1 MRKFFVTPF
10 LIEGSDVAG
19 ALYSDTL
26 QIELASLR
34 NSQSAAFRHRD
45 PAYLF
50 PKEVR
55 DAVNLNKDF
64 LFLGHNFTQ
73 YGHFILETLPMLT
86 ALLESKDVSGF
97 FLPWGS
103 RDDLLYSSLALL
115 DIDSSRVYVHREKSV
130 VTSRFRIIDR
140 PIVINNSLVSMSSYY
155 PVVARLKEKA
165 VHSSKSRLPKKIFL
179 DRKPDRVSIEIYER
193 VASFFVKN
201 GFTRIRPEQYSLL
214 EQVRIF
220 SLANDVASFPGFD
233 FSYSLKDI
241 FLNFLSPSHPP
252 QQGCE
257 GEDHPSRV
265 ALTPQFQAAQQV
277 PAGGQAAGGMQF
289 GEGGQHG
296 LPLGRE
302 QGRAGGEGCDIG
314 GGPATVRAAQA
325 APQPCQ
331 TGTGP

>member
-220 SLANDVASFPGFD
+220 SLANDVASFPGSQLHNTI
-233 FSYSLKDI
+233 FSSSYCRVIEVGDTRSPMKSLENQVICDLISGVKKIFVPYAKDSDDLLSSI
-241 FLNFLSPSHPP
+241 FRIL
-252 QQGCE
+252 
-257 GEDHPSRV
+257 
-265 ALTPQFQAAQQV
+265 
-277 PAGGQAAGGMQF
+277 
-289 GEGGQHG
+289 
-296 LPLGRE
+296 
-302 QGRAGGEGCDIG
+302 
-314 GGPATVRAAQA
+314 
-325 APQPCQ
+325 
-331 TGTGP
+331 